1 VATSA
6 TQLLTFDVNIRPLT
20 GQVLIEILPR
30 DRFSPGGIEFPE
42 YTLSAEEVQQRNHVP
57 TKPPPLHGVVTA
69 IGAWPKLRNGMAL
82 MPEFGVGAKVIVRH
96 NAGLQMH
103 RGIGEKFR
111 MCLVE
116 EVLAVV
122 T

>member
-1 VATSA
+1 MRV
-6 TQLLTFDVNIRPLT
+6 RPLT
-20 GQVLIEILPR
+20 GQVLIEILPK
-30 DRFSPGGIEFPE
+30 DRFSPGGIEFPDH
-42 YTLSAEEVQQRNHVP
+42 TMSPEEVQASHRNPQR
-57 TKPPPLHGVVTA
+57 PPPLQGIVRE
-69 IGAWPKLRNGMAL
+69 IGNWPKLPNGMMA
-82 MPEFGVGAKVIVRH
+82 MPEFGIGAKVIVRH

>member
-1 VATSA
+1 M
-6 TQLLTFDVNIRPLT
+6 NIKPLT
-20 GQVLIEILPR
+20 GQVLVEILPS
-30 DRFSPGGIEFPE
+30 DRRSPGGIEFPE
-42 YTLSAEEVQQRNHVP
+42 VTLHADEVQRRSRVP
-57 TKPPPLHGVVTA
+57 EKPPPLQGVVTA
-69 IGAWPKLRNGMAL
+69 IGSWPKLKNGMMA
-82 MPEFGVGAKVIVRH
+82 MPEFGVGAKVIMRH

-103 RGIGEKFR
+103 RGIGERFR